1 MKKKNRDLKQWIDVY
16 QEAEI
21 EVEQQYFTDVDSQ
34 AQSSYYKSNNGQYQL
49 PIDENMMNINFLS
62 ESMSDEDKQRLHA
75 LLFEGW
81 PSCQ

>member
-1 MKKKNRDLKQWIDVY
+1 MKKKNRDSKQWIDVY

-34 AQSSYYKSNNGQYQL
+34 AQASYYKSNNGQYQL

-62 ESMSDEDKQRLHA
+62 
-75 LLFEGW
+75 
-81 PSCQ
+81 